1 MRGSG
6 LNPES
11 SILNPILF
19 LLLTACCLMPTAFA
33 QQPQAQAGQETFP
46 VNAKFV
52 QGFGPGYWPTAGS
65 NLTLDLAPGT
75 AVCSNIVQTYAG
87 GTLTLAPSATNY
99 VYLNPANN
107 CVPASNTTGFTSASI
122 PIATVVTS
130 SAAISSITDVRTMFV
145 SNGVTGSGTVTSVGM
160 TGDGIIFSPTV
171 SGSPITSGGTVV
183 PQLLTQTANM
193 VLAGPGS
200 GLPATPTFR
209 ALASAD
215 LPGTISSNTTGKAA
229 TATALAATPTQCGA
243 NNWATGISTSGNA
256 NCSQPAFSNLAGS
269 VTLGQTPLAT
279 AGDLLFANSTPA
291 LARLPI
297 GGTNQ
302 FLGISG
308 GLPAWIQP
316 TFSSL
321 SGTATVLQGGT
332 GQTTAATAFNALSPL
347 TTEGDLH
354 YYHSSSNTR
363 LAIGG
368 ASTFL
373 TSNGTDPTW
382 GSLTGAGFGSQTT
395 NTILAAPNGSS
406 GNPSFRA
413 LAAADLPA
421 SITSSTTGNAATAT
435 TLAAAP
441 SQCTGSAFALGIA
454 ASGNANCIGSQTAN
468 YVYAAPNGSS
478 GAPTFRAIV
487 GSDLPTVAI
496 SGGGTGQTTTAAAFN
511 ALSPLSTEGDLHY
524 YHSSSNARLGIGS
537 NNQCLTSN
545 GTDPVWGSCSTG
557 TGTVTSVG
565 LSMPSVF
572 SVSGTPVTGSGT
584 LTAALATQSANRILA
599 GPSSGSAAAPTFR
612 ALVGADLPAPSG
624 STLGGVE
631 SVTCTAG
638 QFLDQ
643 VSTTGVPA
651 CATPSGSA
659 AGLGNG
665 TTVVDASLQA
675 GVDFCAKTNAAVALL
690 ASTGGTVDT
699 SGMIGAQSCA
709 ENINAYTQAYAPYV
723 QPLNIKFGAGL
734 RLNLNGN
741 RILTADGT
749 NLIGPSP
756 RNWAQTAGGAV
767 IASNTSTDVVDINN
781 FGYANQSMVG
791 LEIVNSGTGTCVT
804 SNGGAILVEGNAFYC
819 RTGYS
824 YTGSY
829 ARILDNLFEL
839 TDAGILMNGANNV
852 NSAEIRDNVY
862 MGAAGTAVVNLGG
875 YSDKFEGGEDI
886 ENAGLAYFLAG
897 EASEVHGPYTEG
909 INPTK
914 AWAPST
920 YYGIGAILLIQG
932 TQGQALWAAVCTAA
946 GTSGSS
952 APAWPNTQW
961 ATVNDGTLTWQV
973 YESPSEYG
981 WPWVVIAPGSATNII
996 DGVSGQIDVILD
1008 LNYTISRD
1016 TTNRIDMAGNRAWG
1030 SQANPPYLRVA
1041 QPGLGFA
1048 WGPNNDTVSGAYGSL
1063 NFSNWN
1069 IQGNGL
1075 PFYGPEF
1082 DFTSW
1087 QCAQYGQCGHMP
1099 LHVSTLAAN
1108 MAAIDGALSVQ
1119 ALPNPNPPTVTP
1131 VTTGSTT
1138 YTYYVVANCPWGQ
1151 TLPSAAA
1158 TITNGNATPDNQIQ
1172 LPTTYAG
1179 ALGAEAWSS
1188 GYWACNWDILRG
1200 DTSHSVATG
1209 ITPANGIL
1217 VDEVATPSAYTPPTQ
1232 NTTGSGYVAG
1242 NLTAGGSVKSN
1253 LVASTGGSKT
1263 QVSIADGAQ
1272 TNTGWDFRS
1281 AGSTVSI
1288 DGYANGNALFAL
1300 NQNGVQLSAGSAFA
1314 FSSGDATETAPDT
1327 GLSRG
1332 GSGVLLMGNGTAGD
1346 SSGTLQ
1352 AAALT
1357 ASGYIHSNTGFCITT
1372 NCTTSLLSNPM
1383 TTLGDVLYGGAG
1395 GAATRLAGNATTT
1408 PMYLKSLGVSGA
1420 ATAPTLAQI
1429 QFSDIAGAL
1438 GISAGGTGQTTAA
1451 TAFDALS
1458 PLTSEGD
1465 LHYYHSSSNTRLAI
1479 GGASTFLISN
1489 GTDPSWG
1496 SLTGAGFGSQTTN
1509 TILAAPNGS
1518 SGNPSFRTLVS
1529 ADLPTSIASN
1539 TTGNAATATTATT
1552 ASSAPWSGLSSP
1564 ATYPNGSLGLNTGGN
1579 TSSLFGYSSTTTF
1592 VTGGIYVSGATVT
1605 GSTGQSCNVSG
1616 FNGGGSGASALVHLT
1631 GSNTLASGAPLYFAD
1646 GSMGIGYTSAPT
1658 SATLSNGSATCSGTI
1673 SVITQ
1678 VSGTPSTFQLAGMAS
1693 VGYQPTPQLIS
1704 ATSAGAGSLAPGTYS
1719 WCATAMS
1726 DATSEPNFGQGGPPY
1741 LGQTPCSNIVTA
1753 TITNSSVNGA
1763 QTISWVPL
1771 TGPDYN
1777 NGVGYGG
1784 LGTIACDEDLQM
1796 YRRFNGGAW
1805 QQIGFNSAALSWI
1818 CMGINSMQPPQTQW
1832 VDDGTAPTYTLSPPT
1847 VDTSFQFACEPW
1859 QMGGPGAIPG
1869 QCIMDTSY
1877 LYLRSSIGSFMG
1889 GGIYTEVGP
1898 WQASGLLPLGIGNS
1912 VTQTAAGFDV
1922 SALTGPASGHQCGP
1936 GGSNCWDIYVPNSD
1950 SSLLVPKSSA
1960 TSHEW
1965 VQYVDGTGVQHLSQP
1980 SYSDLAGTL
1989 GISAGG
1995 TGQTTAA
2002 AALNALSPLASE
2014 GDLLYYHSSANTR
2027 LGVGSNGQCLT
2038 SNGTDPLWGPC
2049 SAGSMTN
2056 PMTALGDLI
2065 YGGASG
2071 AGTRLGGNTSSTKS
2085 FLISTGSSGA
2095 ATAPLWGTIA
2105 TSDLPG
2111 SGAITINGQA
2121 CTLGSTCNAN
2131 NGAAQYSVAVN
2142 GAAGAALG
2150 GVSPSSTS
2158 GVPLISQ
2165 GSSSNPVFG
2174 ALNLAGGASVV
2185 TGTLAAASEPAHT
2198 GDTTNTAGALA
2209 MTTTGLHFGAS
2220 NAVALPTSAPTSGG
2234 IPYFSSASAIASSA
2248 ALTQYGVVV
2257 GGGAGGAPTSTA
2269 AGAAN
2274 MPLIG
2279 NGSSS
2284 NPSFSTI
2291 AYPSSLTS
2299 GGILYASSTAAISGA
2314 PLITANALVKSGGA
2328 GTAPAASSITDN
2340 GTDVTTSEPVLAGNG
2355 VALTSATTITAT
2367 SMTTTGLVLPTVP
2380 VSKTVRGRCDI
2391 IWQQATAVS
2400 TVTFGVG
2407 MNNAPTDL
2415 YVSPIIWTSTS
2426 GANVSPSP
2434 TTITGTTTTA
2444 VTSAITP
2451 GAFGTNYHGEF
2462 IFTLITG
2469 SSNAVAVTLYG
2480 DTQTTGD
2487 ALVIEPGS
2495 SCGWLP

>member
-1 MRGSG
+1 MK
-6 LNPES
+6 EK
-11 SILNPILF
+11 ILILF
-19 LLLTACCLMPTAFA
+19 LAVLCLVAPAIAQNPTYPYTHAFDSSLNTTTQFACAYGSNPTLALGAALAALPITGGVVDTTCWQAPQTLTADVFSPVTVNVILYVGT
-33 QQPQAQAGQETFP
+33 TIT
-46 VNAKFV
+46 VNANAAIPSNFIIV
-52 QGFGPGYWPTAGS
+52 YGPGGSIAAGPGFTITS
-65 NLTLDLAPGT
+65 QATPIRSATGFQQLDLGVSSAPTLTPGT
-75 AVCSNIVQTYAG
+75 S
-87 GTLTLAPSATNY
+87 GTLALGTYYYCIT
-99 VYLNPANN
+99 
-107 CVPASNTTGFTSASI
+107 SI
-122 PIATVVTS
+122 PSSGGQTQCSAEAHITLTGAQDSIGLTWTADS
-130 SAAISSITDVRTMFV
+130 SANTYEIYR
-145 SNGVTGSGTVTSVGM
+145 G
-160 TGDGIIFSPTV
+160 P
-171 SGSPITSGGTVV
+171 TSGGETV
-183 PQLLTQTANM
+183 
-193 VLAGPGS
+193 
-200 GLPATPTFR
+200 
-209 ALASAD
+209 
-215 LPGTISSNTTGKAA
+215 
-229 TATALAATPTQCGA
+229 
-243 NNWATGISTSGNA
+243 
-256 NCSQPAFSNLAGS
+256 
-269 VTLGQTPLAT
+269 
-279 AGDLLFANSTPA
+279 
-291 LARLPI
+291 
-297 GGTNQ
+297 
-302 FLGISG
+302 
-308 GLPAWIQP
+308 
-316 TFSSL
+316 
-321 SGTATVLQGGT
+321 
-332 GQTTAATAFNALSPL
+332 
-347 TTEGDLH
+347 
-354 YYHSSSNTR
+354 YYSSS
-363 LAIGG
+363 
-368 ASTFL
+368 
-373 TSNGTDPTW
+373 
-382 GSLTGAGFGSQTT
+382 T
-395 NTILAAPNGSS
+395 N
-406 GNPSFRA
+406 
-413 LAAADLPA
+413 
-421 SITSSTTGNAATAT
+421 
-435 TLAAAP
+435 
-441 SQCTGSAFALGIA
+441 
-454 ASGNANCIGSQTAN
+454 
-468 YVYAAPNGSS
+468 
-478 GAPTFRAIV
+478 
-487 GSDLPTVAI
+487 
-496 SGGGTGQTTTAAAFN
+496 
-511 ALSPLSTEGDLHY
+511 
-524 YHSSSNARLGIGS
+524 
-537 NNQCLTSN
+537 
-545 GTDPVWGSCSTG
+545 
-557 TGTVTSVG
+557 
-565 LSMPSVF
+565 
-572 SVSGTPVTGSGT
+572 
-584 LTAALATQSANRILA
+584 
-599 GPSSGSAAAPTFR
+599 
-612 ALVGADLPAPSG
+612 
-624 STLGGVE
+624 
-631 SVTCTAG
+631 
-638 QFLDQ
+638 
-643 VSTTGVPA
+643 
-651 CATPSGSA
+651 
-659 AGLGNG
+659 
-665 TTVVDASLQA
+665 
-675 GVDFCAKTNAAVALL
+675 
-690 ASTGGTVDT
+690 
-699 SGMIGAQSCA
+699 
-709 ENINAYTQAYAPYV
+709 
-723 QPLNIKFGAGL
+723 
-734 RLNLNGN
+734 
-741 RILTADGT
+741 
-749 NLIGPSP
+749 
-756 RNWAQTAGGAV
+756 
-767 IASNTSTDVVDINN
+767 
-781 FGYANQSMVG
+781 
-791 LEIVNSGTGTCVT
+791 
-804 SNGGAILVEGNAFYC
+804 
-819 RTGYS
+819 S
-824 YTGSY
+824 YT
-829 ARILDNLFEL
+829 D
-839 TDAGILMNGANNV
+839 T
-852 NSAEIRDNVY
+852 
-862 MGAAGTAVVNLGG
+862 GAAGTA
-875 YSDKFEGGEDI
+875 
-886 ENAGLAYFLAG
+886 
-897 EASEVHGPYTEG
+897 ASP
-909 INPTK
+909 P
-914 AWAPST
+914 
-920 YYGIGAILLIQG
+920 
-932 TQGQALWAAVCTAA
+932 
-946 GTSGSS
+946 
-952 APAWPNTQW
+952 
-961 ATVNDGTLTWQV
+961 
-973 YESPSEYG
+973 
-981 WPWVVIAPGSATNII
+981 
-996 DGVSGQIDVILD
+996 
-1008 LNYTISRD
+1008 
-1016 TTNRIDMAGNRAWG
+1016 TTNTAWMPIAG
-1030 SQANPPYLRVA
+1030 
-1041 QPGLGFA
+1041 
-1048 WGPNNDTVSGAYGSL
+1048 SG
-1063 NFSNWN
+1063 N
-1069 IQGNGL
+1069 
-1075 PFYGPEF
+1075 
-1082 DFTSW
+1082 T
-1087 QCAQYGQCGHMP
+1087 
-1099 LHVSTLAAN
+1099 
-1108 MAAIDGALSVQ
+1108 
-1119 ALPNPNPPTVTP
+1119 
-1131 VTTGSTT
+1131 
-1138 YTYYVVANCPWGQ
+1138 
-1151 TLPSAAA
+1151 
-1158 TITNGNATPDNQIQ
+1158 
-1172 LPTTYAG
+1172 
-1179 ALGAEAWSS
+1179 AWSS
-1188 GYWACNWDILRG
+1188 
-1200 DTSHSVATG
+1200 
-1209 ITPANGIL
+1209 
-1217 VDEVATPSAYTPPTQ
+1217 
-1232 NTTGSGYVAG
+1232 
-1242 NLTAGGSVKSN
+1242 
-1253 LVASTGGSKT
+1253 
-1263 QVSIADGAQ
+1263 
-1272 TNTGWDFRS
+1272 
-1281 AGSTVSI
+1281 
-1288 DGYANGNALFAL
+1288 
-1300 NQNGVQLSAGSAFA
+1300 
-1314 FSSGDATETAPDT
+1314 
-1327 GLSRG
+1327 
-1332 GSGVLLMGNGTAGD
+1332 
-1346 SSGTLQ
+1346 
-1352 AAALT
+1352 
-1357 ASGYIHSNTGFCITT
+1357 
-1372 NCTTSLLSNPM
+1372 
-1383 TTLGDVLYGGAG
+1383 
-1395 GAATRLAGNATTT
+1395 
-1408 PMYLKSLGVSGA
+1408 
-1420 ATAPTLAQI
+1420 
-1429 QFSDIAGAL
+1429 
-1438 GISAGGTGQTTAA
+1438 
-1451 TAFDALS
+1451 
-1458 PLTSEGD
+1458 LTS
-1465 LHYYHSSSNTRLAI
+1465 
-1479 GGASTFLISN
+1479 
-1489 GTDPSWG
+1489 
-1496 SLTGAGFGSQTTN
+1496 
-1509 TILAAPNGS
+1509 
-1518 SGNPSFRTLVS
+1518 
-1529 ADLPTSIASN
+1529 PTA
-1539 TTGNAATATTATT
+1539 
-1552 ASSAPWSGLSSP
+1552 
-1564 ATYPNGSLGLNTGGN
+1564 YPNGSLGLNTGGN
-1579 TSSLFGYSSTTTF
+1579 TSSLFGYSTATTF
-1592 VTGGIYVSGATVT
+1592 LTGGIYVSGATVT
-1605 GSTGQSCNVSG
+1605 GSTGQSCTVSG

-1631 GSNTLASGAPLYFAD
+1631 GSNNLASGAPLYFAD

-1658 SATLSNGSATCSGTI
+1658 SATLSNGSATCSGTV

-1678 VSGTPSTFQLAGMAS
+1678 ITGTPSTFHFAGLAS
-1693 VGYQPTPQLIS
+1693 IGYQPTPQLIG
-1704 ATSAGAGSLAPGTYS
+1704 TQSAGSGSLAPGNYA
-1719 WCATAMS
+1719 WCATVMS
-1726 DATSEPNFGQGGPPY
+1726 DASSEPNFGQGGPPY
-1741 LGQTPCSNIVTA
+1741 FGQTPCSNVVTA
-1753 TITNSSVNGA
+1753 TVTNSSVNGA